1 MAQRRGLPPHPEDR
15 SPGAVTIDF
24 RDPVD
29 RGASAG
35 VKLHGLKARVL
46 ARGLI
51 LTLGLIGSSQAIAGT
66 PAKPFFVSVQ
76 PLAGLA
82 IPFAGDG
89 GVHVAYRLL
98 LTSYEKEPL
107 RIVTYGVKSV
117 DRSCPDFARQ
127 YRGKALDAI
136 FNGAGNPARTAPQA
150 PLLESGRSATL
161 FVFLDLAAGHCV
173 PSAFSHTLDIQEG
186 DSQEGDSQEGDSI
199 DTRQTLHA
207 PDTVVSTRKAQI
219 ISPPLRGKNWWTP
232 NGPANDSIH
241 RRSLIVLAGT
251 VYFPEEY
258 AVDWIRLGSDGAGF
272 SGDPSSN
279 ASYFAY
285 RSPIYAV
292 ADGTVVS
299 ARDGIP
305 ENTPV
310 QDQPLKPAVPITL
323 DTIAGNNVVE
333 DLGDGVFALYA
344 HLIPE
349 TLKVSTGQT
358 IRRGDLLGELGNSGN
373 STEPHLHFQLMDA
386 PAALQANG
394 VPFVFDS
401 WSRMDYKI
409 IRDKNGKPTS
419 FSVGAI
425 HPVTGQSFM
434 NLDLGSF

>member
-1 MAQRRGLPPHPEDR
+1 VKVR
-15 SPGAVTIDF
+15 S
-24 RDPVD
+24 R
-29 RGASAG
+29 
-35 VKLHGLKARVL
+35 L

-51 LTLGLIGSSQAIAGT
+51 LALLLGLIGSSQAIAGAA
-66 PAKPFFVSVQ
+66 AKPFFVSVQ
-76 PLAGLA
+76 PLAGRA

-89 GVHVAYRLL
+89 GVHVAYQLL
-98 LTSYEKEPL
+98 LTGYVKEPL
-107 RIVTYGVKSV
+107 RVVTYAIKSA
-117 DRSCPDFARQ
+117 DRSCPDFARP

-150 PLLESGRSATL
+150 PILESGQSAML
-161 FVFLDLAAGHCV
+161 FVFLDFTAGRCV
-173 PSAFSHTLDIQEG
+173 PSAFSNTLEIQEG
-186 DSQEGDSQEGDSI
+186 DSTE
-199 DTRQTLHA
+199 TRQTLRA
-207 PDTVVSTRKAQI
+207 PDAVVSTRKAQV

-241 RRSLIVLAGT
+241 RRSLIVLDGT
-251 VYFPEEY
+251 VYFPEAY
-258 AVDWIRLGSDGAGF
+258 AVDWIRLGANGESF
-272 SGDPSSN
+272 FGDPKSN

-285 RSPIYAV
+285 QSPIYAV

-310 QDQPLKPAVPITL
+310 QDQPLKPAAPITL

-333 DLGDGVFALYA
+333 DLGNGVFALYA
-344 HLIPE
+344 HLIPG
-349 TLKVSTGQT
+349 TLKVGKGQT

-394 VPFVFDS
+394 VPFVFDA
-401 WSRMDYKI
+401 WSRIDYQI
-409 IRDKNGKPTS
+409 TRDQHDNPTS
-419 FSVGAI
+419 FSVGAM

>member
-1 MAQRRGLPPHPEDR
+1 M
-15 SPGAVTIDF
+15 
-24 RDPVD
+24 
-29 RGASAG
+29 
-35 VKLHGLKARVL
+35 KLHGLKARVL
-46 ARGLI
+46 TRRLI
-51 LTLGLIGSSQAIAGT
+51 PALLLGLIGSSQAIAAAA
-66 PAKPFFVSVQ
+66 AKPFFVSAQ

-82 IPFAGDG
+82 IPFVGDG
-89 GVHVAYRLL
+89 GVHVAYQLL
-98 LTSYEKEPL
+98 LTSYEKEPM

-127 YRGKALDAI
+127 YRGKGLDAI

-161 FVFLDLAAGHCV
+161 FVFLDLAAGRCV
-173 PSAFSHTLDIQEG
+173 PSAFSNTLDIQEG
-186 DSQEGDSQEGDSI
+186 DSTE
-199 DTRQTLHA
+199 TRQTLHA
-207 PDTVVSTRKAQI
+207 PDTVVSTRKAQV

-232 NGPANDSIH
+232 NGPTNDSIH

-279 ASYFAY
+279 ANYFAY

-333 DLGDGVFALYA
+333 DLGNGVFALYA
-344 HLIPE
+344 HLIPG

-358 IRRGDLLGELGNSGN
+358 IHRGDLLGELGNSGN

-401 WSRMDYKI
+401 WSRVDYKI
-409 IRDKNGKPTS
+409 ARDKNDKPTR

-425 HPVTGQSFM
+425 HPVIGQSFM
-434 NLDLGSF
+434 DLDLGSF